1 MAEPTVLARREGVL
15 CCREFV
21 DASSTSGCLAF
32 VPLHFHSHKAAK
44 AGIAIVA
51 SEQTLKPC
59 LLLRGAFVLH
69 YVVEH
74 ESRSIAAL
82 TAAAQQKR

>member
-44 AGIAIVA
+44 AGIAIAA
-51 SEQTLKPC
+51 SAQTEKI
-59 LLLRGAFVLH
+59 LLLQRGVFVLH
-69 YVVEH
+69 LSVEH
-74 ESRSIAAL
+74 ESRSLAF
-82 TAAAQQKR
+82 TPWQHKQKR